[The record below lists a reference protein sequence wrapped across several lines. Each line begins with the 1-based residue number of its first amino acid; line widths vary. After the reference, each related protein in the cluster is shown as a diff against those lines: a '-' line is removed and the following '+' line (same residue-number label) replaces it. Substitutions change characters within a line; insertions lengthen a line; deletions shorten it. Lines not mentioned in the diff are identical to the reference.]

1 MLAPHIKSGA
11 LVAIGVAQ
19 EQHLDR
25 LRLYRQW
32 RRLDWPLFI
41 DKLNLLDRKAVPI
54 PMGIDEGGIVTHPR
68 LRGEKD
74 LQAFLSHA
82 FRVDPD
88 PIPKPALPHHHRG
101 DDLFLE
107 GRIDAAIAAYS
118 SDRAPRALFRL
129 GVALRQRYESR
140 QRRAGDG
147 QAAVTAWTAALQMR
161 PDQYIWR
168 RRIQQYGPRLDKPYN
183 MFGWVEQAR
192 AEIRARGEEPVPL
205 RVEPRGS
212 ELMGRGPV
220 PTVQAIDPDPE
231 RKIPTDARRLVHIE
245 SIVTPARVRPGHRV
259 RVRLVFRVGKAYWNN
274 ETDPLTI
281 YVEPAARLTVQE
293 GLFSHPNATEAE
305 TRETRILEFEVQVA
319 AEAGV
324 GAHNVVGYALYGA
337 CDVRGGVCR
346 YLRQDF
352 TVPVNVDPQAPSI
365 Q

>member
-41 DKLNLLDRKAVPI
+41 DKLNLLDHKGVPI

-118 SDRAPRALFRL
+118 RDRAPRALFRL

-140 QRRAGDG
+140 QRQAGDG
-147 QAAVTAWTAALQMR
+147 QGAVTAWTEALQMR

-220 PTVQAIDPDPE
+220 PTVQAVDPDPE
-231 RKIPTDARRLVHIE
+231 RKIPTDARRLVQIE
-245 SIVTPARVRPGHRV
+245 PIVTPARVRPGHRV

-319 AEAGV
+319 KDLGAGT
-324 GAHNVVGYALYGA
+324 HNVVGYGFYGVCEA
-337 CDVRGGVCR
+337 RGGVCR
-346 YLRQDF
+346 YLRQSF

-365 Q
+365 R

>member
-1 MLAPHIKSGA
+1 
-11 LVAIGVAQ
+11 
-19 EQHLDR
+19 
-25 LRLYRQW
+25 
-32 RRLDWPLFI
+32 
-41 DKLNLLDRKAVPI
+41 
-54 PMGIDEGGIVTHPR
+54 MGIDESGIVTHPR

-74 LQAFLSHA
+74 LQAFLGHA
-82 FRVDPD
+82 CTVDPD
-88 PIPKPALPHHHRG
+88 PVPKPGLPHHHRG

-118 SDRAPRALFRL
+118 KDVAPRALFRM
-129 GVALRQRYESR
+129 GVALRQRHESR
-140 QRRAGDG
+140 QRRGGDG

-231 RKIPTDARRLVHIE
+231 RKIPADAKRRVRIE
-245 SIVTPARVRPGHRV
+245 SIVTPARVRPGDRV

-281 YVEPAARLTVQE
+281 YVQPGSKLTLQE

-305 TRETRILEFEVQVA
+305 TRETRALEFEVQVA
-319 AEAGV
+319 KDLGAG
-324 GAHNVVGYALYGA
+324 AQSVVGHVLYGV
-337 CDVRGGVCR
+337 CDARGGVCR

-365 Q
+365 R